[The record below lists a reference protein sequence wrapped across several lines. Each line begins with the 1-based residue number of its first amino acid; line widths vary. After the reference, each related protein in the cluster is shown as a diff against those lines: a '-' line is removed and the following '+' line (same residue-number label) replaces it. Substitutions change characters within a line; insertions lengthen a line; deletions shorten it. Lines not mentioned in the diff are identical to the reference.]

1 MKPTVNIQSKKI
13 EISIPISSPMEDLKN
28 WKMLTK
34 SSLYIFLNRKVDII
48 TIDPQKYSVGQEIGN
63 CEKYSFGSSKYLINK
78 GIVLSRDLVELLTDS
93 EDFERG
99 LLLII
104 LSGSPKLVIEHLTQ
118 LDGLGAEL
126 IVLEDDGK
134 SFHWYNPLFESDLN
148 AMKDLCEKFTVG
160 NL

>member
-1 MKPTVNIQSKKI
+1 MKPTVNIHSKKI
-13 EISIPISSPMEDLKN
+13 EVSIPITSPIKDLKN

-34 SSLYIFLNRKVDII
+34 SFLFICLHRKVDTI
-48 TIDPQKYSVGQEIGN
+48 TIEPQKYSVGQEIGG
-63 CEKYSFGSSKYLINK
+63 CQKYSFGRSKYLINK

-104 LSGSPKLVIEHLTQ
+104 LSGNSRLVIENLTQ
-118 LDGLGAEL
+118 LDRLGTEL
-126 IVLEDDGK
+126 IVLDDDGK
-134 SFHWYNPLFESDLN
+134 SFHWYNPSSESDLN
-148 AMKDLCEKFTVG
+148 AMRELCEKITVG